1 MKNLYM
7 KKITTIGMAVLLAAG
22 MTACGGAE
30 GNDTSAATDSETSSE
45 LEPADGADTSVV
57 YEYRE
62 SQMEHDKEE
71 SVYVK
76 ADAYGTPTEITVTTT
91 LKNPG
96 ENQKITD
103 FTTLTDIKN
112 KNGDEEYTLDGAGN
126 LVWENH
132 GEDIQYDGTA
142 DADKE
147 LPVTVKVSYYLD
159 DKEVTPEELAGATG
173 RVRIRFDYT
182 NNTGSQTDDTAEGTE
197 ATEETTDEIIPFVA
211 VSGLML
217 SQDVASDITVT
228 NCKIKSMDDNYLIFG
243 YAAPG
248 VKDALDLDS
257 IDSFQDDDK
266 KEDTD
271 EEDDSDDKEAFPDY
285 MEVSFDAKDFELDF
299 TATMISNGLLTD
311 MDTEKMSEK
320 VDDLA
325 DGFRDLY
332 NGTSELTN
340 ALQQLSTSGN
350 DLVSGAESLQGG
362 LQSLNEALSQ
372 IPAEMLAQDPTLAQ
386 TVAAVAA
393 LAEGSGQLTEGIR
406 AYTGGVTQV
415 YNGSVQ
421 LRNGTYKLVESADD
435 LKTLRDRIENLK
447 TSDSSYEN
455 FGGIEDG
462 KTGSVYFLVETAE
475 IKPED

>member
-1 MKNLYM
+1 MKKLYM
-7 KKITTIGMAVLLAAG
+7 KKIMTIGMTVLLAAG

-57 YEYRE
+57 YEYRG
-62 SQMEHDKEE
+62 SRMEHDKEE

-132 GEDIQYDGTA
+132 GEDIRYDGTA

-182 NNTGSQTDDTAEGTE
+182 NNTGSETDDA
-197 ATEETTDEIIPFVA
+197 TDEIIPFVA

-257 IDSFQDDDK
+257 IDSFKDDDE
-266 KEDTD
+266 KEDAD
-271 EEDDSDDKEAFPDY
+271 EEDDSDEKETFPDY

-325 DGFRDLY
+325 DGFKDLY
-332 NGTSELTN
+332 NGTSELTS

-350 DLVSGAESLQGG
+350 DLVSGAEGLQGG
-362 LQSLNEALSQ
+362 LQSLNDALSQ

-386 TVAAVAA
+386 TVAAVAT
-393 LAEGSGQLTEGIR
+393 LAEGSSQLTEGIR

-421 LRNGTYKLVESADD
+421 LKNGTYKLVESADD
-435 LKTLRDRIENLK
+435 LKTLRDRLENLK
-447 TSDSSYEN
+447 SADSSYEN
-455 FGGIEDG
+455 FGGIEEG
-462 KTGSVYFLVETAE
+462 KTGSVYFLVETAG
-475 IKPED
+475 IKSED

>member
-7 KKITTIGMAVLLAAG
+7 KKIATIGMAVLLAAG
-22 MTACGGAE
+22 MTACGGAK
-30 GNDTSAATDSETSSE
+30 GNDTSAATDSEASSE
-45 LEPADGADTSVV
+45 VEPADGADTSVV

-132 GEDIQYDGTA
+132 GEDIQYDGIA

-182 NNTGSQTDDTAEGTE
+182 NDTGSE
-197 ATEETTDEIIPFVA
+197 TDEIIPFVA

-243 YAAPG
+243 YAAQG
-248 VKDALDLDS
+248 VKDALDLDG
-257 IDSFQDDDK
+257 IDSFRDDDK
-266 KEDTD
+266 KEDAD
-271 EEDDSDDKEAFPDY
+271 EEDDSDEEEAFPDY
-285 MEVSFDAKDFELDF
+285 MEVSFEAKDFELDF

-325 DGFRDLY
+325 DGFKDLY

-350 DLVSGAESLQGG
+350 DLVSGAEGLQGG

-393 LAEGSGQLTEGIR
+393 LAEGSGQLAEGIR

-447 TSDSSYEN
+447 SSDSSYEN
-455 FGGIEDG
+455 FGGIEGG

>member
-182 NNTGSQTDDTAEGTE
+182 NNTGSQTDDTAEETE

-243 YAAPG
+243 YSVPG

-257 IDSFQDDDK
+257 IDAFRDDDK
-266 KEDTD
+266 KEDAD

-325 DGFRDLY
+325 DGFKDLY

-421 LRNGTYKLVESADD
+421 LKNGTYKLVESADD

>member
-7 KKITTIGMAVLLAAG
+7 KKIATIGMAVLLAAG
-22 MTACGGAE
+22 MTACGGAK
-30 GNDTSAATDSETSSE
+30 GNDTSAATDSEASSE
-45 LEPADGADTSVV
+45 VEPADGADTSVV

-132 GEDIQYDGTA
+132 GEDIQYDGIA

-182 NNTGSQTDDTAEGTE
+182 NDTGSE
-197 ATEETTDEIIPFVA
+197 TDEIIPFVA

-248 VKDALDLDS
+248 VKDALDLDG
-257 IDSFQDDDK
+257 IDSFRDDDK
-266 KEDTD
+266 KEDAD
-271 EEDDSDDKEAFPDY
+271 EEDDSDEEEAFPDY
-285 MEVSFDAKDFELDF
+285 MEVSFEAKDFELDF

-325 DGFRDLY
+325 DGFKDLY

-350 DLVSGAESLQGG
+350 DLVSGAEGLQGG

-393 LAEGSGQLTEGIR
+393 LAEGSGQLAEGIR

-447 TSDSSYEN
+447 SSDSSYEN
-455 FGGIEDG
+455 FGGIEGG

>member
-7 KKITTIGMAVLLAAG
+7 KKIMTIGMAVLLAAG

-266 KEDTD
+266 KEDAD

-325 DGFRDLY
+325 DGFKDLY

-350 DLVSGAESLQGG
+350 DLVSGAEGLQGG

-421 LRNGTYKLVESADD
+421 LKNGTYKLVESADD

-475 IKPED
+475 IKSED

>member
-182 NNTGSQTDDTAEGTE
+182 NNTGSQTDDTAEETE

-243 YAAPG
+243 YSAPG

-257 IDSFQDDDK
+257 IDAFRDDDK
-266 KEDTD
+266 KEDAD

-325 DGFRDLY
+325 DGFKDLY

-421 LRNGTYKLVESADD
+421 LKNGTYKLVESADD